1 MNWAAHA
8 VGYQEVPNSAAVVR
22 YDQSVLHPVP
32 GSRRFAHQWLLV
44 SRLLPQPAAQRFF
57 KLLLHLWIGLR
68 MARTRHQFAPAMP
81 SQQAVDRAIVYLVP
95 HPRFK
100 RAPDFFRGCQFSPL
114 RLPKERSQE
123 LPLFFQIQ
131 IPTSAASLAD
141 CLHRCSPLPVV
152 ARDHRMNG
160 RFGDSTVAGNDL
172 GFARPYPR
180 VINEQPPLGGP
191 MTPVRGQNDTDLLL
205 PQ

>member
-22 YDQSVLHPVP
+22 YDQRVLHPVP
-32 GSRRFAHQWLLV
+32 GSRRVAHQWLLV
-44 SRLLPQPAAQRFF
+44 SRLLPQPAAQSFF

-152 ARDHRMNG
+152 ARDQRMNG
-160 RFGDSTVAGNDL
+160 RFGDSTVAGNGL
-172 GFARPYPR
+172 GFAPLYPR
-180 VINEQPPLGGP
+180 VLNYHSALAVPRSQEH
-191 MTPVRGQNDTDLLL
+191 TAEL
-205 PQ
+205 PAPSKI